1 MTQWTITF
9 LTAILSLL
17 GQHGSGQADTP
28 VSGVYIYQSEDRT
41 SGGTNLKLKIK
52 KDSSFE
58 KYSDSHIGGIY
69 TDYGKWEVKGDTLY
83 LFCQYRKYKF
93 SDKEENLKTDK
104 YLVKANQ
111 LCRISGLNAKNS
123 EMCFVKK

>member
-1 MTQWTITF
+1 MTRLLLIWTALLTLTV
-9 LTAILSLL
+9 LTAR
-17 GQHGSGQADTP
+17 GQTNTP

-58 KYSDSHIGGIY
+58 KHSDSHIGGIY
-69 TDYGKWEVKGDTLY
+69 TDYGKWEVKGDTLF

-93 SDKEENLKTDK
+93 SDKKEHLKIDK
-104 YLVKANQ
+104 YIVKANQ
-111 LCRISGLNAKNS
+111 LCRISELNTENAEICFAK
-123 EMCFVKK
+123 K